1 MQELWTVFP
10 VDKEKGEVNVWSK
23 DLVDFKKAIKRATG
37 LWTMTEAYV
46 GRWDLV
52 ANELYGDVYLWWVVP
67 LANDVMDIFSPNL
80 IGAFLRVP
88 AYQDVWEWVVFQET
102 K

>member
-1 MQELWTVFP
+1 MQELWTIFP
-10 VDKEKGEVNVWSK
+10 VDRSKGEVNIWSK
-23 DLVDFKKAIKRATG
+23 DLVEFKKAMKREVG

-52 ANELYGDVYLWWVVP
+52 ANELYGDVYLWWVIP
-67 LANDVMDIFSPNL
+67 LANDVLDLFGSEL

-88 AYQDVWEWVVFQET
+88 AYQDVWEWMVFQGR
-102 K
+102 

>member
-1 MQELWTVFP
+1 MREVWSIFP
-10 VDKEKGEVNVWSK
+10 VDRGKGEVNIWSK
-23 DLVDFKKAIKRATG
+23 DLVEFKKALKRGMG
-37 LWTMTEAYV
+37 LWTMSEAYI

-67 LANDVMDIFSPNL
+67 LANDVLDLFAPSL

-88 AYQDVWEWVVFQET
+88 AYQDVWEWLAFQRG
-102 K
+102 

>member
-1 MQELWTVFP
+1 MQEIWTVFP
-10 VDKEKGEVNVWSK
+10 VDKEKGEVNIWSK
-23 DLVDFKKAIKRATG
+23 DLVDFKKAVKRRVG

-67 LANDVMDIFSPNL
+67 LANDILDLFAPSL
-80 IGAFLRVP
+80 IGAFLKVP
-88 AYQDVWEWVVFQET
+88 AYQDVWEWMAFQGG
-102 K
+102 